1 MNTAL
6 LTGRIANEPELKTT
20 SNGNSLLKLRLEV
33 NEPYRRGGEFHDRK
47 SWHTVVVW
55 GERGNELMDQLGIGT
70 LVHVQGRITNRQWET
85 STGEKRT
92 STEINARDVTPLG
105 AGAPAVGER
114 VERDARGE
122 GVAQAQAI
130 MNTLKGSS
138 APAQGFHEFS
148 DDIPF

>member
-1 MNTAL
+1 MNTVL

-85 STGEKRT
+85 STGEKADINRNQRARRDPVGRGSPRGRRASRT
-92 STEINARDVTPLG
+92 RRSRRGGRSSSGDHEHSEGFKRSGARLQ
-105 AGAPAVGER
+105 R
-114 VERDARGE
+114 VQR
-122 GVAQAQAI
+122 
-130 MNTLKGSS
+130 
-138 APAQGFHEFS
+138 
-148 DDIPF
+148 